1 MQFFI
6 CPFFESVACILHHLG
21 FLDGCQ
27 LALFRFYWLSLL
39 STQTRAKGCRR
50 VGEPLRK

>member
-27 LALFRFYWLSLL
+27 LVLYCFYWLSLL
-39 STQTRAKGCRR
+39 PTQTRAKGYRR